1 MYDYCIYYALPLP
14 DEAASDDEQ
23 PIPKVE
29 ASKQRIF
36 ALSSL
41 SGRGKRGRAK
51 KGTRGRKPNKQSD
64 HPKLDTED
72 TEVLLNFG
80 REDSGPKDEC
90 KDPPPSTMAATLSVA
105 TMDVDSTLPATLK
118 LDATI
123 TADPAPK
130 GLKVKRGGSSKRG
143 RGGRRQTSKSKTKAS
158 VVESH
163 DLLDE
168 SPDLTVVATSPD
180 GKALNGQ
187 SDSISEQSSKES
199 TSSQSGRVKRGRGR
213 AKKEG
218 K

>member
-1 MYDYCIYYALPLP
+1 M
-14 DEAASDDEQ
+14 
-23 PIPKVE
+23 
-29 ASKQRIF
+29 R
-36 ALSSL
+36 
-41 SGRGKRGRAK
+41 
-51 KGTRGRKPNKQSD
+51 TPNKQSD

-72 TEVLLNFG
+72 TEALLNFG

-105 TMDVDSTLPATLK
+105 TMDIDSTLPATLK

-123 TADPAPK
+123 TEENTDPAPK

-180 GKALNGQ
+180 GKALDGQ

-199 TSSQSGRVKRGRGR
+199 QSGRGRGR